1 MEMLMSYLQQ
11 YVRQVKPRNESYISP
26 VDKIQTFLTEGG
38 STAGATE
45 MEAHI
50 VIAYNG
56 GYEKAPDTYGV
67 TSESYEA
74 SKHISEE
81 IAKAIQKKTKAPK
94 NSMIHFGKGN
104 GKMIKWW
111 KGKATPKTDLY
122 SNNGTNI
129 SLKQRGGSQL
139 MSGLHDE
146 TKSTFRAATEYM
158 DGNSPKEVEQ
168 LVKSLGN
175 VLRDIEVQG
184 NINSIAKAIKT
195 KVIPKKIIAKA
206 GKKTV
211 TITVDKK
218 KYEQEMQNMVDWKA
232 EMKQT
237 GAVFR
242 EFFENNYE
250 FKKWFCY
257 EAATGET
264 KFRPDKFANSNWVV
278 EFDPKAGTDNIIN
291 QLSLANNTPSPYID
305 KITKKATI
313 RISPKTG
320 SGSKVRSDL
329 TARTSGSLRIDIK
342 GEFDPKMNFV
352 GFKSYYKTSKDTF
365 SNFMETS
372 FKEFTNS
379 FLLTEEPLTEL
390 KILTHVKKW
399 FKDITAKLL
408 KKVKELAM
416 RGIRFI
422 LEFFGFTVDKV
433 KTTGLELFGY

>member
-1 MEMLMSYLQQ
+1 MSLQK
-11 YVRQVKPRNESYISP
+11 YVRQVKPRNETYTPP
-26 VDKIQTFLTEGG
+26 VEKIQSFLTEGG

-56 GYEKAPDTYGV
+56 GYDAAPDAYGI
-67 TSESYEA
+67 TPESYEE
-74 SKHISEE
+74 SKHISEA
-81 IAKAIQKKTKAPK
+81 IAKDIQKKTKAPL

-104 GKMIKWW
+104 GKMISWW

-146 TKSTFRAATEYM
+146 TQSTFRAAIEYM
-158 DGNSPKEVEQ
+158 DGNAPKEVDK
-168 LVKSLGN
+168 LVQGLGE
-175 VLRDIEVQG
+175 VLRDLEVQG
-184 NINSIAKAIKT
+184 NINSIADAIKT
-195 KVIPKKIIAKA
+195 KIIPKKIVAKK

-211 TITVDKK
+211 TINIDKK
-218 KYEQEMQNMVDWKA
+218 KYEKEMQAMVDWKA

-237 GAVFR
+237 GVVFR
-242 EFFENNYE
+242 EFFENNYD

-264 KFRPDKFANSNWVV
+264 KFRPDSYANSNWVV
-278 EFDPKAGTDNIIN
+278 EFDPKAGTNNNIN
-291 QLSLANNTPSPYID
+291 ELSLGNNIPSPYIE

-313 RISPKTG
+313 RIAPKTG

-329 TARTSGSLRIDIK
+329 TSRTSGSLRIDIK
-342 GEFDPKMNFV
+342 DEFDPTMNLS
-352 GFKSYYKTSKDTF
+352 GNISRFKTYHKTNKDTF

-372 FKEFTNS
+372 FNEFTNS

-390 KILTHVKKW
+390 NILRSVKKW
-399 FKDITAKLL
+399 FKDITVKLL
-408 KKVKELAM
+408 KKVKELARM
-416 RGIRFI
+416 GIRFI
-422 LEFFGFTVDKV
+422 LEFFGFEIGKIRTS
-433 KTTGLELFGY
+433 GLELFGY

>member
-1 MEMLMSYLQQ
+1 MSYLQK
-11 YVRQVKPRNESYISP
+11 YVRQLKPRNESYTP
-26 VDKIQTFLTEGG
+26 PLDKVQSFLNEGG

-56 GYEKAPDTYGV
+56 GYDAAPDIYGV
-67 TSESYEA
+67 GPISYEE
-74 SKHISEE
+74 SKHISES
-81 IAKAIQKKTKAPK
+81 IAKDIHDKTKAPP

-104 GKMIKWW
+104 GKMISWW

-122 SNNGTNI
+122 STDGTNI

-158 DGNSPKEVEQ
+158 DGNAPKEVEK
-168 LVKSLGN
+168 LVGMLGD
-175 VLRDIEVQG
+175 VLKDIEVQG

-195 KVIPKKIIAKA
+195 KVIPKKIIAKTA
-206 GKKTV
+206 GGKKV
-211 TITVDKK
+211 AVNIDRK
-218 KYEQEMQNMVDWKA
+218 KYEQEMQDMVDWKA

-237 GAVFR
+237 GVVFR
-242 EFFENNYE
+242 EFFENNYD

-264 KFRPDKFANSNWVV
+264 KFRPDSYANSNWVV
-278 EFDPKAGTDNIIN
+278 EFDPKAGTNNNIN
-291 QLSLANNTPSPYID
+291 QLSLADTTPSSYID
-305 KITKKATI
+305 KITKKATV

-320 SGSKVRSDL
+320 SGSRVRSDL
-329 TARTSGSLRIDIK
+329 TSRTSGSLRIDIK
-342 GEFDPKMNFV
+342 DEYEPNFL
-352 GFKSYYKTSKDTF
+352 
-365 SNFMETS
+365 NFMENS
-372 FKEFTNS
+372 FNEFTNN

-390 KILTHVKKW
+390 KILQSVKKW
-399 FKDITAKLL
+399 FKDITVKLL
-408 KKVKELAM
+408 KKVKELALK
-416 RGIRFI
+416 GIRFI
-422 LEFFGFTVDKV
+422 LDFFGFEIDKI

>member
-1 MEMLMSYLQQ
+1 MEMAMPLQQ
-11 YVRQVKPRNESYISP
+11 YVRQVKPRNESCIPP
-26 VDKIQTFLTEGG
+26 VDKVQNFLTEGG

-56 GYEKAPDTYGV
+56 GYEKAPDTYDI
-67 TSESYEA
+67 TPESYEN
-74 SKHISEE
+74 SKHISEA
-81 IAKAIQKKTKAPK
+81 IAKDIHGKTKAPP

-104 GKMIKWW
+104 GTMIKWW

-122 SNNGTNI
+122 SDDGTNI
-129 SLKQRGGSQL
+129 SLKQKGGSQL

-158 DGNSPKEVEQ
+158 DGNAPKEVEK
-168 LVKSLGN
+168 LVGMLGD
-175 VLRDIEVQG
+175 VLKDIEVQG

-195 KVIPKKIIAKA
+195 RIVPKKITAMK

-211 TITVDKK
+211 TINIDKK
-218 KYEQEMQNMVDWKA
+218 KYEKEMQDMVDWKA

-242 EFFENNYE
+242 EFFENNYD

-264 KFRPDKFANSNWVV
+264 KFRPDSYANSNWVV
-278 EFDPKAGTDNIIN
+278 EFDPKAGTNNNIN
-291 QLSLANNTPSPYID
+291 KLSLGDNTPSSYID

-313 RISPKTG
+313 RIAPKTG

-329 TARTSGSLRIDIK
+329 TSRTSGSLRIDIK
-342 GEFDPKMNFV
+342 GEFEHKMNLTRF
-352 GFKSYYKTSKDTF
+352 SEYHKTSDTF
-365 SNFMETS
+365 LNFMETS
-372 FKEFTNS
+372 FQKLTNS

-390 KILTHVKKW
+390 KILQSVKKW
-399 FKDITAKLL
+399 FKDMTAKLL

-422 LEFFGFTVDKV
+422 LEFFGFEVDKI
-433 KTTGLELFGY
+433 KTSGLELFGY